1 MTEKIYHSITE
12 LIGKTPLLR
21 LHAPQGV
28 QSEILGKLEYFNPGS
43 SVKDRIGYA
52 MITKAEENGELK
64 PGATIIEPT
73 SGNTGIGLAITAA
86 VKGYKIIFTMPE
98 SMSVERRKILQSLG
112 GEIVL
117 TDSDKGMAG
126 AIEKAE
132 LLCANIPNSYMP
144 QQFENKYNPQ
154 VHYETTGPEI
164 WEDCGGK
171 IDVFVAAVGTG
182 GTISG
187 VGKYL
192 KEKNPNI
199 QIIAVEP
206 FESAVISGEAMGAH
220 MIQGIGAG
228 FIPPI
233 LNTDIIDRIIK
244 VTSTEAINTAKELS
258 EKEGVICGIS
268 AGANVCA
275 ARKVALQ
282 NPEKSL
288 RIVTIICDTGERYI
302 STLLY
307 HHN

>member
-1 MTEKIYHSITE
+1 MAETIYNSITD

-21 LHAPQGV
+21 LHSSNGIKP
-28 QSEILGKLEYFNPGS
+28 EILAKLEYFNPGS
-43 SVKDRIGYA
+43 SIKDRIGFA
-52 MITKAEENGELK
+52 MIDKAEKNGELK

-98 SMSVERRKILQSLG
+98 SMSIERRKILVSLG

-117 TDSDKGMAG
+117 TDADKGMQG
-126 AIEKAE
+126 AIDKAK
-132 LLCANIPNSYMP
+132 LLCEHIENSFMP
-144 QQFENKYNPQ
+144 QQFANKYNPEI
-154 VHYETTGPEI
+154 HYETTGPEI
-164 WEDCGGK
+164 WNDCNGN
-171 IDVFVAAVGTG
+171 IDIFVAAVGTG

-187 VGKYL
+187 VGKFL

-199 QIIAVEP
+199 KIIAVEP
-206 FESAVISGEAMGAH
+206 FESAVISGEPMGAH

-233 LNTDIIDRIIK
+233 LNTAIIDEIIK
-244 VTSTEAINTAKELS
+244 ITSNDAIETAKELS

-275 ARKVALQ
+275 ARLIAKKYADK
-282 NPEKSL
+282 NI
-288 RIVTIICDTGERYI
+288 RIVTIIPDTGERYI

>member
-1 MTEKIYHSITE
+1 MAETIYNSITD

-21 LHAPQGV
+21 LHSSNGV
-28 QSEILGKLEYFNPGS
+28 KPEILAKLEYFNPGS
-43 SVKDRIGYA
+43 SIKDRIGFA
-52 MITKAEENGELK
+52 MIDKAEKNGELK

-98 SMSVERRKILQSLG
+98 SMSIERRKILVSLG

-117 TDSDKGMAG
+117 TDADKGMQG
-126 AIEKAE
+126 AISKAE
-132 LLCANIPNSYMP
+132 MLCKNIENSFMP
-144 QQFENKYNPQ
+144 QQFANKYNPEI
-154 VHYETTGPEI
+154 HYETTGPEI
-164 WEDCGGK
+164 WNDCNGN
-171 IDVFVAAVGTG
+171 IDIFVAAVGTG

-187 VGKYL
+187 VGKFL

-206 FESAVISGEAMGAH
+206 FESAVISGEPMGAH

-233 LNTDIIDRIIK
+233 LNTAIIDEIIK
-244 VTSTEAINTAKELS
+244 ITSNDAIETAKELS

-275 ARKVALQ
+275 ARLIAKKYAHK
-282 NPEKSL
+282 NI
-288 RIVTIICDTGERYI
+288 RIVTIIPDTGERYI